1 MNNSNAMNIKL
12 IVNDEESLYMPLS
25 PDAEFAEP
33 VKMYIRSKLAE
44 EKYDEGICLTVISK
58 NPIDEDRFRA
68 AAKNWIRAEKT
79 SFRIQEK
86 NTIRMLIGTLIFGSV
101 MLLLCLSLEKI
112 IDVLQYS
119 LMPIMGSLALSKSA
133 SIIIMDVPLIRAKRW
148 ILEGMEKKNVIT
160 FEYENDC
167 ISDDKN

>member
-1 MNNSNAMNIKL
+1 
-12 IVNDEESLYMPLS
+12 
-25 PDAEFAEP
+25 
-33 VKMYIRSKLAE
+33 
-44 EKYDEGICLTVISK
+44 
-58 NPIDEDRFRA
+58 
-68 AAKNWIRAEKT
+68 
-79 SFRIQEK
+79 
-86 NTIRMLIGTLIFGSV
+86 MLIGTLIFGSV

-133 SIIIMDVPLIRAKRW
+133 SIIIMDMPLIRAKRW